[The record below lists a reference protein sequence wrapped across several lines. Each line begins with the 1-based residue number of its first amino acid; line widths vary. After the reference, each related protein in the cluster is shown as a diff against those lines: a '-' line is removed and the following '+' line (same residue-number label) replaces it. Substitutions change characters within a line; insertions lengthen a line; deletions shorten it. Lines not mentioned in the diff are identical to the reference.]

1 MTREKSSPRVFEPQ
15 SIREFST
22 VCYQVLYENND
33 EAKKYL
39 KLVEKSYCSP
49 YSTLGE
55 NEKAYMQTYISE
67 AFHLA
72 KRMKKINKRDFI
84 RKERVEFNK
93 KISLEEATIN
103 KNRYLRELKGI
114 KDDEIE
120 KTKNIYGRATRILPP
135 LTSSTSLAISYAYLN
150 IPKEPAA
157 LIAGITGLATYAT
170 FKTLCSRKTKKTIK
184 DCCQAQSET
193 NKYYAERAR
202 QIEGEYSDELLKIE
216 DDRENE
222 ENKHASRGIRNLNKA
237 WVFYG
242 IDDKKVDFDLK
253 NVKVITLASFPYI
266 K

>member
-15 SIREFST
+15 SVREFSA
-22 VCYQVLYENND
+22 VCYQALYESND

-39 KLVEKSYCSP
+39 KLVEANYCSP

-72 KRMKKINKRDFI
+72 KRMKKINRRDSI
-84 RKERVEFNK
+84 RKERAEFNK
-93 KISLEEATIN
+93 KISLEEVAIN
-103 KNRYLRELKGI
+103 KNRYLRELEEI

-120 KTKNIYGRATRILPP
+120 KTKNIYGRATRILSP

-157 LIAGITGLATYAT
+157 LIAGITGLATYTT
-170 FKTLCSRKTKKTIK
+170 FKTLCSRKTKKTIQ
-184 DCCQAQSET
+184 DCCQTQSET
-193 NKYYAERAR
+193 NKYYTKRVR
-202 QIEGEYSDELLKIE
+202 QIEGEYSDELLKTEDDIE
-216 DDRENE
+216 DE
-222 ENKHASRGIRNLNKA
+222 ENKHASRGIRDLNKA

-242 IDDKKVDFDLK
+242 INDKKVDFVFKD
-253 NVKVITLASFPYI
+253 VEIITL
-266 K
+266 